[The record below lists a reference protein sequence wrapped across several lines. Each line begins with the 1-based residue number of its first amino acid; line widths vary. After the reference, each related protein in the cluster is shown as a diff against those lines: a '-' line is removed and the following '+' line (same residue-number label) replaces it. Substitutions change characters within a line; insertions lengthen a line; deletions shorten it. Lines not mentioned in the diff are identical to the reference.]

1 MLQLIEQSAAG
12 SLRDGRVQRPS
23 LGITIDGGGNV
34 MRHLGV
40 RRLPGVLV
48 MGVAPGTPAAEAGV
62 RDTTRD
68 GSGRVVV
75 RTFPP
80 PHLWFGW
87 TACGLSL
94 SRHCFP
100 SAAYPRE
107 CFGVRSLRLS
117 SLCSSEPVLQ
127 AFSAPDLRLPC
138 VHLSP
143 LLQAVGSCP

>member
-75 RTFPP
+75 RTAPP
-80 PHLWFGW
+80 ALF
-87 TACGLSL
+87 L
-94 SRHCFP
+94 
-100 SAAYPRE
+100 
-107 CFGVRSLRLS
+107 
-117 SLCSSEPVLQ
+117 
-127 AFSAPDLRLPC
+127 LPA
-138 VHLSP
+138 S
-143 LLQAVGSCP
+143 G

>member
-75 RTFPP
+75 RTPP
-80 PHLWFGW
+80 PALFLL
-87 TACGLSL
+87 AVPL
-94 SRHCFP
+94 
-100 SAAYPRE
+100 
-107 CFGVRSLRLS
+107 RSLWPRAR
-117 SLCSSEPVLQ
+117 Q
-127 AFSAPDLRLPC
+127 ASTIAL
-138 VHLSP
+138 
-143 LLQAVGSCP
+143 

>member
-75 RTFPP
+75 RTPR
-80 PHLWFGW
+80 PHSFCWP
-87 TACGLSL
+87 ACV
-94 SRHCFP
+94 
-100 SAAYPRE
+100 A
-107 CFGVRSLRLS
+107 VSLR
-117 SLCSSEPVLQ
+117 
-127 AFSAPDLRLPC
+127 FF
-138 VHLSP
+138 
-143 LLQAVGSCP
+143 

>member
-75 RTFPP
+75 RTPRPHSFCWRYLCAPLSHALDKPP
-80 PHLWFGW
+80 P
-87 TACGLSL
+87 
-94 SRHCFP
+94 SR
-100 SAAYPRE
+100 
-107 CFGVRSLRLS
+107 
-117 SLCSSEPVLQ
+117 SEGSTCL
-127 AFSAPDLRLPC
+127 AF
-138 VHLSP
+138 V
-143 LLQAVGSCP
+143 